1 MAFSDLNEQGAQDA
15 AAESKK
21 YATNAEYQS
30 LVIKVDMADEAAV
43 QNMVDHIVKE
53 FGRIDYAVNSAGVSS
68 LQCSLTLPSLASG
81 VRRINVSQLGNISGA
96 ITPHLKLDVFTQ
108 TVDVNI
114 KGAVYFVRAV
124 SAAMA
129 TQDELTHVSNGR
141 HGSTTRSLG
150 RGSIVLL
157 GSVMSYIAGPGM
169 LNYTTSKH
177 AIIGVTKSAG
187 KPSHHISPNSRCGI

>member
-1 MAFSDLNEQGAQDA
+1 MFA
-15 AAESKK
+15 
-21 YATNAEYQS
+21 
-30 LVIKVDMADEAAV
+30 
-43 QNMVDHIVKE
+43 
-53 FGRIDYAVNSAGVSS
+53 
-68 LQCSLTLPSLASG
+68 
-81 VRRINVSQLGNISGA
+81 
-96 ITPHLKLDVFTQ
+96 Q

-129 TQDELTHVSNGR
+129 AQDELTHVSKGR
-141 HGSTTRSLG
+141 HGDKARSLG

-157 GSVMSYIAGPGM
+157 GSVTSYITGQGM

-187 KPSHHISPNSRCGI
+187 ESIHSTPP